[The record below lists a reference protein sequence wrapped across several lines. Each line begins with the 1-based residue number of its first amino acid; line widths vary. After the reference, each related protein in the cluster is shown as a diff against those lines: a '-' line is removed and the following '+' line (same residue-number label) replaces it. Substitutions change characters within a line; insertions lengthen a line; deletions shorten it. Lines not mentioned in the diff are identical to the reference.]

1 MLSLN
6 EIQEMLE
13 QDAVAQIK
21 ESLLNELKESILK
34 DSTITPDI
42 KTLLLFELTKH
53 LLDIELE
60 QTVIVGKQTI
70 ADKNT
75 AIPSSINEREQNSSI
90 EATNTCEHSPPQNH
104 SMRKNSGLN
113 KKLRLNLD
121 GHKKEEYPKEQKS
134 PKNTSET
141 ATIKSSEAH
150 TMQHS
155 PARRNSGSPRS
166 TSLTKSS
173 ETQTTSHAPARRNS
187 SSPRCTTL
195 TKSSEPQTTSL
206 SPARRN
212 SGSPRWLLT
221 GSSAGGYSPKRQK
234 SHPSTHV
241 KIKESPKSN
250 DFLEQLPI
258 SKEIFQQYLSFAKTY
273 LKEIDNNIHVMHDE
287 DRPDLQLIVTP
298 HRDMKNNRV
307 LSEKTVI
314 LINRK
319 EIEGCG
325 ANKVIKGYDLINRNL
340 LAVKILNSAVTAKVR
355 DIEIENLTKRGWF
368 YGCYK
373 LKEGEFAIAMK
384 RIPGDTLLH
393 FLYVI
398 DDGVSQD
405 DIYSSH
411 CLSKKNLS
419 VDLQY
424 KIILNLMKE
433 VLKLHEKFQLSH
445 RDLKPANIK
454 ICLKS
459 GEIKIRLIDFGDA
472 VPLDSEI
479 KELCGTEGYTDPEI
493 SSIDNQ
499 QPYKKDHDIFSLGII
514 IAEILT
520 RKNYQ
525 QAIKEHKKQFTA
537 EIVTPRM
544 SDTQM
549 KTQMD
554 DVFKPEVIPDQYN
567 NYQDHQYNMQ
577 NFMLQELKKLAIK
590 MVVTRL
596 RHSSLKEEIER
607 LEALEKNSLKFSK
620 KMESFFESKSN
631 TQASLNKMNIKFN
644 AGLFFPQKE
653 FTISSPQDATECFK
667 SMHSATDE
675 ENYKLFI

>member
-1 MLSLN
+1 MKTGHIGTNGNSKMLSLN
-6 EIQEMLE
+6 EIQETLE

-21 ESLLNELKESILK
+21 ESLLNELKQSILK

-53 LLDIELE
+53 LLDIELDK
-60 QTVIVGKQTI
+60 TVITGKQKITDI
-70 ADKNT
+70 HT
-75 AIPSSINEREQNSSI
+75 PIPTSISKREQNSSV
-90 EATNTCEHSPPQNH
+90 ETTNTGENSTPNNH
-104 SMRKNSGLN
+104 SMRKNSGLH

-121 GHKKEEYPKEQKS
+121 EQKKEECPKEQKS
-134 PKNTSET
+134 PKNKCET
-141 ATIKSSEAH
+141 TTAKSSEAH
-150 TMQHS
+150 S
-155 PARRNSGSPRS
+155 NS
-166 TSLTKSS
+166 
-173 ETQTTSHAPARRNS
+173 Q
-187 SSPRCTTL
+187 
-195 TKSSEPQTTSL
+195 

-212 SGSPRWLLT
+212 SGSPRWLLS
-221 GSSAGGYSPKRQK
+221 GSNASPKRQK
-234 SHPSTHV
+234 SLPNTHA
-241 KIKESPKSN
+241 KKKESPKNN

-258 SKEIFQQYLSFAKTY
+258 SKETFQQYLSFAKTY
-273 LKEIDNNIHVMHDE
+273 LRERDKNIHVMHDE
-287 DRPDLQLIVTP
+287 DRPDVQLIVTP
-298 HRDMKNNRV
+298 HRDMKNNRE
-307 LSEKTVI
+307 LPEKTVI
-314 LINRK
+314 LINKK

-325 ANKVIKGYDLINRNL
+325 ANKVIKGYELINRNF
-340 LAVKILNSAVTAKVR
+340 LAVKILNSAVTPEVR

-373 LKEGEFAIAMK
+373 LNQGEFAIAMK
-384 RIPGDTLLH
+384 RIPGDTLLQ

-398 DDGVSQD
+398 DHEVSQD

-411 CLSKKNLS
+411 YLGKKNLS

-424 KIILNLMKE
+424 KIILHLMKE
-433 VLKLHEKFQLSH
+433 VLKLHEQFQLLH

-454 ICLKS
+454 VYFKN

-472 VPLDSEI
+472 VALGSNI

-520 RKNYQ
+520 KNNYQ
-525 QAIKEHKKQFTA
+525 QAIKEHKKQFTT

-549 KTQMD
+549 KAQMD
-554 DVFKPEVIPDQYN
+554 DVFKPEVIPDHYN
-567 NYQDHQYNMQ
+567 SYQDHQNNMQ

-596 RHSSLKEEIER
+596 RNSSLKEEIER
-607 LEALEKNSLKFSK
+607 LEDLEKDSLKFSK

-675 ENYKLFI
+675 ANYKLFI